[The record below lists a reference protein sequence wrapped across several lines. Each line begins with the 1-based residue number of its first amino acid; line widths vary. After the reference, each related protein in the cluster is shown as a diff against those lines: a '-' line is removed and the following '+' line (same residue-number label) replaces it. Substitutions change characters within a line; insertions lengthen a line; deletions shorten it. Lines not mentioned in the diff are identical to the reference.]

1 MAGIWIAVLHEGGPQ
16 AAHAPR
22 QLALGAGQELEV
34 VAEDEGHL
42 GPVERALDGGV
53 SEVHGRLGRHGEV
66 VHVGS
71 ALGHL
76 REAQRRAADRGVP
89 CGAHGR
95 VEVGRLLARQV
106 LRGAAPPTS
115 RQRPLQRR
123 GLVERPHLR
132 ADGWAVE
139 GRGPLVEVGGI
150 RAAAQSRGEHHELS
164 AFVQVCAQQH
174 VNAWGEL
181 APIHQVHQR
190 VRQVDPIHHGGPS
203 VGLEGVIPWHR
214 ERHRVQQR
222 GLRPEEALRPL
233 TDVAWAALHVGNKG
247 GDVLDLEVEN
257 VVTVAVD
264 VGGLS
269 VFRLSGEAHARGGA
283 VAPPLRH
290 SERLVEAGAEDA
302 AVGAVAAEDV
312 GRERRVAGGSR
323 ATWAVEGGQG
333 RQGIL
338 VVLRRVCHR
347 LHLGEPRR
355 LQDRPLEELRGRPA
369 ARDEVEGDGGGAGGL
384 ARDGDT
390 RGVAAKG
397 CDVLSDPLEGQALV
411 QHAVVACAI
420 PRVPSPEVLGAEVAE
435 GPDAVIEGHVNEV
448 LRELRPVRLVVVRR
462 AAVELAGVEVD

>member
-1 MAGIWIAVLHEGGPQ
+1 MARVWIAVLHEGGPQ

-53 SEVHGRLGRHGEV
+53 GEVHGRLGRHRKV
-66 VHVGS
+66 VHIS
-71 ALGHL
+71 STPGHL

-89 CGAHGR
+89 RGAHGR

-106 LRGAAPPTS
+106 LRAAAPS
-115 RQRPLQRR
+115 AGRQRPLQRR
-123 GLVERPHLR
+123 GFVEFRHLR

-139 GRGPLVEVGGI
+139 GRGPLIEVGGI
-150 RAAAQSRGEHHELS
+150 RAAAQSRGEHHEFS
-164 AFVQVCAQQH
+164 SFVQVGAQQH
-174 VNAWGEL
+174 VNAWGDL
-181 APIHQVHQR
+181 ASVHQVHQR

-203 VGLEGVIPWHR
+203 ISLEGVIPWDR
-214 ERHRVQQR
+214 ERHRVQER
-222 GLRPEEALRPL
+222 GLRSEEALRPL
-233 TDVAWAALHVGNKG
+233 TGVAWAALHVGHEG
-247 GDVLDLEVEN
+247 GDVLDLEVGN
-257 VVTVAVD
+257 VVAVAID

-269 VFRLSGEAHARGGA
+269 SFRLSGEAHAQGGA
-283 VAPPLRH
+283 VAPLLRH
-290 SERLVEAGAEDA
+290 PERLVEAGAEDA

-312 GRERRVAGGSR
+312 GLERRVAGGSR

-347 LHLGEPRR
+347 LHLGETRR
-355 LQDRPLEELRGRPA
+355 LQNRPLEELRGRPA

-384 ARDGDT
+384 ACDGDP

-435 GPDAVIEGHVNEV
+435 RPDAVVEGHVNKV
-448 LRELRPVRLVVVRR
+448 LRELRPIRLVVVRR
-462 AAVELAGVEVD
+462 AAMELAGMEVD